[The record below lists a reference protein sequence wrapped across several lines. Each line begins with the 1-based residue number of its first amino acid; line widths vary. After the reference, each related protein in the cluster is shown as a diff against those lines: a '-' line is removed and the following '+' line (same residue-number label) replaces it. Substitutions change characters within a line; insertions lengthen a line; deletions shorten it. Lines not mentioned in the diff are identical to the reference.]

1 MVKFFVCIVVSFFLA
16 ISPLQAQQ
24 NYPNKPLRLIVPFPA
39 GGSTDIVGRLM
50 ANKLSIALGQPVVVE
65 NRSGANGNI
74 GTEALARAA
83 PDGHTLMIGGAA
95 NTINATL
102 YKNLSFDLLK
112 DLTPFAMI
120 GITPNMMVVPI
131 NSPANTPKEFITW
144 AKAQP
149 GGINYAS
156 SGNGASTH
164 MAAELFKQVTGVPM
178 LHVPYRGSAAA
189 LADLIPGRTQVMFD
203 NMTSAL
209 QQVKAGNL
217 KALAL
222 TGNARNPAIPDLP
235 TLKEVGIDVE
245 AETWFGLF
253 VTGATSKDI
262 VNRLNRE
269 VRAIVTQPE
278 VKAKLIEFGME
289 LRDMN
294 PAQIQQ
300 FTESEV
306 KKWGKVIEISGAKI
320 D

>member
-1 MVKFFVCIVVSFFLA
+1 MVKFFVYIVVSFFLA

-178 LHVPYRGSAAA
+178 LHVPYRGSATA

-235 TLKEVGIDVE
+235 TLKEVGVDVE

-306 KKWGKVIEISGAKI
+306 KKWGRVIEISGAKI